1 MKREVEKKKN
11 GEIKKLKNKN
21 RLSRTFFCNHSVN
34 NKKAIHGSFVHFQK
48 KKKRKNKTNSPN
60 YFQIR
65 INRIIQ

>member
-48 KKKRKNKTNSPN
+48 KKKSEKIKPIR
-60 YFQIR
+60 QITFKFEL
-65 INRIIQ
+65 IE

>member
-21 RLSRTFFCNHSVN
+21 RLSRTFFCNHSV
-34 NKKAIHGSFVHFQK
+34 KKVAPFVALCAFSK

>member
-34 NKKAIHGSFVHFQK
+34 NKKAAPFMAPLCIFK
-48 KKKRKNKTNSPN
+48 KKKAKK
-60 YFQIR
+60 
-65 INRIIQ
+65 

>member
-48 KKKRKNKTNSPN
+48 KKKAKK
-60 YFQIR
+60 
-65 INRIIQ
+65 